1 MQHCFSN
8 EFQVISFHVNFYIQF
23 GWFGQNFD
31 LFHIAVHVNVSLRKL
46 NGLSTFCT
54 FREITTNKLMRV
66 VGKLNYVVT
75 AHPCVKHTCNK
86 NVKFWFC

>member
-1 MQHCFSN
+1 MIPFHCQPLHTIWMVWKIFL
-8 EFQVISFHVNFYIQF
+8 I
-23 GWFGQNFD
+23 
-31 LFHIAVHVNVSLRKL
+31 LFRIAVHVNVSLRKS

-54 FREITTNKLMRV
+54 FREITTNKQMRV